1 MTPDKSQ
8 RVAVLAAMLAAAR
21 SVPDDDRVR
30 GILVGLTQVSGLTV
44 ANIASLTGI
53 AESGLDAL
61 SIDLTGVSA
70 AVEYTIATRT

>member
-1 MTPDKSQ
+1 
-8 RVAVLAAMLAAAR
+8 MLAAAR